1 MAILTISRQF
11 GSGGR
16 EIGQAVSHELG
27 YRYIDRT
34 KILEDIRQ
42 AGEQWEKWSETLD
55 EHYPTVWEKYD
66 WSFRGFGA
74 LMQNAILQEALKD
87 NVVIMGR
94 GGNFLLKDIP
104 YALRIRVVA
113 PMDKRIDR
121 IMARE
126 SVDKD
131 TAHWLSER
139 TDRERAG
146 LIHVLFGKH
155 WDDPAEYDMVCD
167 TGIKKLDEIVT
178 LVTDALSEKEK
189 YHTEAAGKLLHW
201 KTKAAQIKAE
211 ILTDHSLFI
220 PILDIYPEG
229 ENLILRGVTHS
240 PEEHKKIEEKAKRV
254 AGDIP
259 LKCEL
264 RYRG

>member
-1 MAILTISRQF
+1 
-11 GSGGR
+11 
-16 EIGQAVSHELG
+16 
-27 YRYIDRT
+27 
-34 KILEDIRQ
+34 
-42 AGEQWEKWSETLD
+42 
-55 EHYPTVWEKYD
+55 
-66 WSFRGFGA
+66 
-74 LMQNAILQEALKD
+74 MQNAILQEALKD

-131 TAHWLSER
+131 TARWLSER
-139 TDRERAG
+139 TDRERSG

-155 WDDPAEYDMVCD
+155 WDDPAEYDMLYD
-167 TGIKKLDEIVT
+167 TGITTPDEIVT
-178 LVTDALSEKEK
+178 RVTSALSGKEI
-189 YHTEAAGKLLHW
+189 YHTEAAEKLLHW
-201 KTKAAQIKAE
+201 KARAALIKAE

-220 PILDIYPEG
+220 PILDVYPEG
-229 ENLILRGVTHS
+229 ESLILRGVTHS
-240 PEEHKKIEEKAKRV
+240 PEEHKKIEEKAKRIS
-254 AGDIP
+254 GDIP

-264 RYRG
+264 HYRG

>member
-1 MAILTISRQF
+1 MAILTVSRQF

-16 EIGQAVSHELG
+16 EIGRTVSHELG

-34 KILEDIRQ
+34 RILEDIRQ
-42 AGEQWEKWSETLD
+42 AGGQWEKWSETLD
-55 EHYPTVWEKYD
+55 EHRPTVWERYD
-66 WSFRGFGA
+66 WSFRGFAA
-74 LMQNAILQEALKD
+74 LIQNVILQEALKN

-126 SVDKD
+126 SVDRD
-131 TAHWLSER
+131 SARWLSER
-139 TDRERAG
+139 TDRERSG
-146 LIHVLFGKH
+146 LIHLLFGKH
-155 WDDPAEYDMVCD
+155 WDDPTEYDIVFD
-167 TGIKKLDEIVT
+167 TGIKTLDEIAT
-178 LVTDALSEKEK
+178 LVTDALLEKEK
-189 YHTEAAGKLLHW
+189 YNTEAARKLLYR
-201 KTKAAQIKAE
+201 KARAAEIKAE
-211 ILTDHSLFI
+211 LLTDHGLFI
-220 PILDIYPEG
+220 PILDVYPEG
-229 ENLILRGVTHS
+229 EYLILRGVTHS
-240 PEEHKKIEEKAKRV
+240 PEEHRKVEEKAKRI

-264 RYRG
+264 HYRG